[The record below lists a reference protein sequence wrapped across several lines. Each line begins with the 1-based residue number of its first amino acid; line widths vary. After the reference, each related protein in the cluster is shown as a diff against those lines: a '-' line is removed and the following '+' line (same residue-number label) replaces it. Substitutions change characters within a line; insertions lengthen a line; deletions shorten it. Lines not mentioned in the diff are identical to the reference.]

1 MPVGLNGA
9 PCGHFYPRSPY
20 GERLKSVIAGTFR
33 SLISI
38 HALLTESDPPVKTVN
53 VRGHDFYPRSPYGE
67 RRNAHPEIRRPYA
80 ISIHALLT
88 ESDSFAPNPK
98 TNATISIHALLT
110 ESDAVS
116 AAAQSPASP
125 FLSTLS
131 LRRATEKAISC
142 KWTDGI
148 SIHALLTESDI

>member
-1 MPVGLNGA
+1 MLTPLSVPRSLYFYPRSPYGERRLPVGLNGA

-67 RRNAHPEIRRPYA
+67 R
-80 ISIHALLT
+80 
-88 ESDSFAPNPK
+88 
-98 TNATISIHALLT
+98 
-110 ESDAVS
+110 
-116 AAAQSPASP
+116 
-125 FLSTLS
+125 
-131 LRRATEKAISC
+131 
-142 KWTDGI
+142 G
-148 SIHALLTESDI
+148 